1 MKDILSRILQKRG
14 LSSVDE
20 LDKDEKQTFQ
30 EWQAVLTKDE
40 LSTQDIRNFCQSQI
54 SVVEGKWA
62 DLNTSNEKK
71 AEMIPYHTVY
81 KLLLSAIDSPK
92 ASREALEKNL
102 IQLIQ

>member
-92 ASREALEKNL
+92 ASLEALEKNL